1 MKNLV
6 DGLIN
11 VGLVLFFGTPL
22 LIATGVLGGLS

>member
-22 LIATGVLGGLS
+22 RLAVEDQE